1 MLELLRYIS
10 HIPFLI
16 PHAAMRDTV
25 LGGYAIPK
33 DTQVRYPDPVF
44 VPEIQDWYC
53 LSRLFLINQ
62 ANAFNVNLPKPA
74 DQFRINFKSEGILEN
89 LWAYSVD

>member
-16 PHAAMRDTV
+16 PHAVMRDTV

-33 DTQVRYPDPVF
+33 DTQVPYPIQCLCLKLKTGIVF
-44 VPEIQDWYC
+44 QD
-53 LSRLFLINQ
+53 
-62 ANAFNVNLPKPA
+62 
-74 DQFRINFKSEGILEN
+74 
-89 LWAYSVD
+89 

>member
-25 LGGYAIPK
+25 LGGYTIPK
-33 DTQVRYPDPVF
+33 DTQVPHPDPVF
-44 VPEIQDWYC
+44 VPETQD
-53 LSRLFLINQ
+53 
-62 ANAFNVNLPKPA
+62 
-74 DQFRINFKSEGILEN
+74 
-89 LWAYSVD
+89 